1 MLISS
6 HLLRR
11 GDGGV
16 TNGGNLEL
24 EAGRTMAEKPATKAY
39 VVVRKSWIESGTG
52 IDALFAKPN
61 ATPDEQKAAVV
72 VVRATKF
79 NLNDARFAEVEFHPE
94 SLQEGRLATVLIP
107 KDQIVTVIR
116 FSDNEDAKKIGF
128 QK

>member
-1 MLISS
+1 
-6 HLLRR
+6 
-11 GDGGV
+11 
-16 TNGGNLEL
+16 
-24 EAGRTMAEKPATKAY
+24 MAEKPATKAY

-61 ATPDEQKAAVV
+61 ATPDEQKAAII